1 MQHLRTFFLI
11 TFNHCNYFPVSFIH
25 CESNCVFSLS
35 LSLFKITAGLCCHTS
50 KGGLSPSGLTWNCFQ
65 SGTDG
70 LWDTYWSWPKS
81 NTPQGHWDH
90 MCVYKCKC
98 VRKACSMQMFGKAI
112 HYALNHHFDVR
123 KNTEILR
130 WGQSLW
136 PSADR
141 TAVLTFTSDGSWH
154 PSEMSSLMSERE
166 PGPGISMSLSKHW
179 TVAKKSCIWH
189 LSARKT
195 QSTFWQSV
203 RYLSVT
209 TACFYLIV

>member
-90 MCVYKCKC
+90 MCVCISVSVYVRLAQCRCLEKPFIMLLITISTYVKIQRFFVGVRVYDLLLTGQQCWPLLAMEADILLKCQ
-98 VRKACSMQMFGKAI
+98 A
-112 HYALNHHFDVR
+112 
-123 KNTEILR
+123 
-130 WGQSLW
+130 
-136 PSADR
+136 
-141 TAVLTFTSDGSWH
+141 
-154 PSEMSSLMSERE
+154 
-166 PGPGISMSLSKHW
+166 
-179 TVAKKSCIWH
+179 
-189 LSARKT
+189 
-195 QSTFWQSV
+195 
-203 RYLSVT
+203 
-209 TACFYLIV
+209 